1 MKTFKQ
7 FLEESYFSV
16 SEGWVSPNLSR
27 IVSRMG
33 SLEKAITG
41 RRDSPEYARY
51 RRVADV
57 ASQTRNNPNT
67 PFKRPDG
74 DNYLNSVWNKFSSKI
89 KPQSSNNS
97 VKPSSQTTKTL
108 SSNNNRFGGSTGGAL
123 FRDRMG
129 DYSNALKSRGAA
141 SGGLIDIRPV
151 DSQSDPMP
159 DIQNIARRRAE
170 RQFTS
175 RGGVGGV

>member
-89 KPQSSNNS
+89 KPQLSNNS
-97 VKPSSQTTKTL
+97 VEPSSQTTKTL
-108 SSNNNRFGGSTGGAL
+108 SSNNNRFRGSTGGAL
-123 FRDRMG
+123 FRDKMG
-129 DYSNALKSRGAA
+129 DYSNALRSRGAGA
-141 SGGLIDIRPV
+141 AGGLINISPIDT
-151 DSQSDPMP
+151 SLP
-159 DIQNIARRRAE
+159 DIQGIAKRRAE

-175 RGGVGGV
+175 RGGVEGV